1 MVIVKTISE
10 DSYLID
16 VSPNSSLNG
25 IARIIFLLSI
35 SIVCIGIAT
44 VFFLVG
50 AVLILPFAGLEI
62 AILLTAFYLNFNWS
76 RQKQKIFISQDLVL
90 IQKGGKKIEYSW
102 QEFRTFT
109 SFQVNKSSDEITK
122 LSFRSKGQD
131 IEIGEFLNQED
142 KKLLQK
148 EMNILVDEL
157 NN

>member
-44 VFFLVG
+44 VFFLLG

-62 AILLTAFYLNFNWS
+62 AILLTAFYLN
-76 RQKQKIFISQDLVL
+76 QCI
-90 IQKGGKKIEYSW
+90 
-102 QEFRTFT
+102 
-109 SFQVNKSSDEITK
+109 
-122 LSFRSKGQD
+122 
-131 IEIGEFLNQED
+131 
-142 KKLLQK
+142 
-148 EMNILVDEL
+148 
-157 NN
+157 